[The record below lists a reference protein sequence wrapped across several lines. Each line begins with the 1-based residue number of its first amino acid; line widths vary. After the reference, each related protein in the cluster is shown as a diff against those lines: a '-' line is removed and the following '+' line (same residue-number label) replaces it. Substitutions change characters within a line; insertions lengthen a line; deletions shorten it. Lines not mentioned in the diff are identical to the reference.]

1 MESWTGCHPSNSNN
15 QPLVQVIVMVKIGNY
30 EAVCGLCD
38 SDLEGPANPKPQDT
52 FRCTG
57 CGNSDT
63 LENITRI
70 IGEFITNSIK
80 QPPPPS
86 GGKAVKAGNSKNL
99 VLKFKPKGGHH
110 IFVSLKP

>member
-1 MESWTGCHPSNSNN
+1 M
-15 QPLVQVIVMVKIGNY
+15 QVIAMVKIGNY

-38 SDLEGPANPKPQDT
+38 SDLEGPTNPKLQDT
-52 FRCTG
+52 LCCAG

-70 IGEFITNSIK
+70 VGEFITNSIK
-80 QPPPPS
+80 QPPSPS
-86 GGKAVKAGNSKNL
+86 GGKAVKASYSKNL

-110 IFVSLKP
+110 VFRSLKP